1 MFKKILLVLF
11 LIIGGF
17 SAFVASRPDHYH
29 VERSATM
36 AAPADVVYAQVDDLR
51 AWSAWSPWEKRDPD
65 MKKTYEGPERGV
77 GAVYIWQGNQQV
89 GQGKTTITASTP
101 PNALRMETH
110 FIQPFPSVA
119 TSGFDLAP
127 SGDHTKVTWSTD
139 GKVAFMGK
147 FFGLFFNMDSIVGP
161 DFDRGLEGIKN
172 VAEAKATEQKAHD
185 AAAQAAA
192 TAQAAAAGQGAQ
204 APAAAAAPAK

>member
-17 SAFVASRPDHYH
+17 AAFVASRPGSYH
-29 VERSATM
+29 VERSAK
-36 AAPADVVYAQVDDLR
+36 ASAPADVVFAQLDDLR

-65 MKKTYEGPERGV
+65 MKKTYEGPDHGV
-77 GAVYIWQGNQQV
+77 GAVYMWQGNQQV
-89 GQGKTTITASTP
+89 GQGKTEITESQAPTK
-101 PNALRMETH
+101 LRIETH

-119 TSGFDLAP
+119 AGGFDLTP
-127 SGDHTKVTWSTD
+127 EGDGTKITWFTD
-139 GKVAFMGK
+139 GKVSFMGK

-161 DFDRGLEGIKN
+161 DFERGLEGIKA
-172 VAEAKATEQKAHD
+172 VSAAKAAEQQKARE

-192 TAQAAAAGQGAQ
+192 TAQAAAAPG
-204 APAAAAAPAK
+204 AAAPAPAHAPK